1 MRQATHIAFFGSALA
16 LSGPLAAGECI
27 RRPEGFQLRSD
38 TVNWEITIGVGSE
51 CLQGLRGRTMLID
64 AVKIVEMPKA
74 GKVTISGPS
83 FRYAAPLQATSD
95 SFKLEVTGEDHRI
108 RGASIIRVDVAAR

>member
-1 MRQATHIAFFGSALA
+1 MRKAACIAFFGSALV
-16 LSGPLAAGECI
+16 LSGPSVAGECI
-27 RRPEGFQLRSD
+27 HRPDGFQLRSD

-51 CLQGLRGRTMLID
+51 CLQGLRGRAMLID
-64 AVKIVEMPKA
+64 AVRIVEMPKA

-83 FRYAAPLQATSD
+83 FRYAAPPQATSD

-108 RGASIIRVDVAAR
+108 RGASIIEIDITAR